1 MIYGYIYI
9 TYKIAKIKENR
20 SKLKKTNKHKKKP
33 IKLQQ
38 SLDQIHNGFK
48 YPSINYKWGGCPEN
62 KPTTKV
68 IKPGEWF

>member
-1 MIYGYIYI
+1 M
-9 TYKIAKIKENR
+9 AKIKENR
-20 SKLKKTNKHKKKP
+20 TRRHNKTNSLNPLNPLNPTKP